1 MAELTDGLERHGLK
15 AAQVLAG
22 MKWREKRE
30 ICESADLVVING
42 EGALHHDRPVVADVI
57 ELAKVRRDAGKNTV
71 LLNTSW
77 FQNAPE
83 RSRELGA
90 FSLVVAR
97 ESVSAGN
104 IAEDGGL
111 VPMLVPDLAIAYA
124 ARSGLGCQGGGRV
137 MVSDSTK
144 PERTKELRQLAA
156 EHGWEYLPVLAYP
169 ESPRQGEKSRKIAG
183 RARMARCL
191 GPLAPILLGSRY
203 HAHAVGVADTGE
215 YLRRLAECGGVV
227 TGRFHTV
234 CFALAMGVPFVAVAS
249 NTPKIEAIIKDAGLD
264 PQKRVMAVEDLGRL
278 ENVPAFDEQESKAL
292 EEFARR
298 AVEDVD
304 AMWERIAT
312 LGGAPTSV
320 SLVDPGC
327 IEDAG

>member
-1 MAELTDGLERHGLK
+1 MAELTDGLACHGLR
-15 AAQVLAG
+15 AAHVLAG
-22 MKWREKRE
+22 LKWRDKRE

-42 EGALHHDRPVVADVI
+42 EGALHHDRPAVAEVI
-57 ELAKVRRDAGKNTV
+57 GLAKLRNAAGKTTV

-83 RSRELGA
+83 RSRDLGA
-90 FSLVVAR
+90 FSLVAAR
-97 ESVSAGN
+97 ESVSAGK

-124 ARSGLGCQGGGRV
+124 ARSGVRYQGGGSV

-144 PERTKELRQLAA
+144 PERTKELRRVAA
-156 EHGWEYLPVLAYP
+156 SHGWEYLPVLAYP
-169 ESPRQGEKSRKIAG
+169 ETPRPGEKSRKIVQ

-191 GPLAPILLGSRY
+191 GALAPILLGTRY
-203 HAHAVGVADTGE
+203 HAHAVGVADTLD
-215 YLRRLAECGGVV
+215 YLQRLAASGGVV

-249 NTPKIEAIIKDAGLD
+249 NTPKIEAIIRDAGLD
-264 PQKRVMAVEDLGRL
+264 PKKRVLPVEELRKLDGVR
-278 ENVPAFDEQESKAL
+278 AYDAQESAAL

-298 AVEDVD
+298 AVAEVD
-304 AMWERIAT
+304 GMWEKIAILST
-312 LGGAPTSV
+312 RA
-320 SLVDPGC
+320 
-327 IEDAG
+327 